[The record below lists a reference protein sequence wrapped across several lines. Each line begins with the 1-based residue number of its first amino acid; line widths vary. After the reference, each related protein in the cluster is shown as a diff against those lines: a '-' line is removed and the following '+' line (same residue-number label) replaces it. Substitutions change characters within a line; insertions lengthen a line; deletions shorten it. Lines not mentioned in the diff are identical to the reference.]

1 MHPAMAVWIWSMA
14 MMRASQSSLY
24 GYGNWLAAEPA
35 IKPIARNQSEE
46 TRAAFV
52 PANIYLHSDIAKTP
66 LPAPLLDR
74 LADLYWMERDSE
86 LAI

>member
-1 MHPAMAVWIWSMA
+1 MHPAMAVWIWSVA
-14 MMRASQSSLY
+14 MMRAVQPPFFNF
-24 GYGNWLAAEPA
+24 GNVAFDAPEEDAP
-35 IKPIARNQSEE
+35 IKLRQAP
-46 TRAAFV
+46 TWAFV
-52 PANIYLHSDIAKTP
+52 PAIGYLQTDIAKTP